1 MAEQPRAPSY
11 EEKFA
16 RLEAILKRLDDS
28 QTPIDELAA
37 DVKLGTNLIVEL
49 HAKLHEVECEVTDAF
64 RALESAAPRPE

>member
-1 MAEQPRAPSY
+1 MAEQPPAPSY

-37 DVKLGTNLIVEL
+37 DVKIGTALIVEL
-49 HAKLHEVECEVTDAF
+49 HAKLHEVESEVADAF
-64 RALESAAPRPE
+64 RALEAAAPRPE